1 MVQTYTAVRQYLALP
16 AYRGEMERSDM
27 RLLRVLGSN
36 GRLLGQFLLPVGE
49 EVGEPDW
56 YAFLPINR
64 EKGRVIRVEVDCGE
78 SYIRRIYQTD
88 EQTLPADAGRPALHY
103 TPPYGWLNDP
113 NGLICVDGVY
123 HLFHQHNPVG
133 TMWGNMSWGH
143 AVSRDLV
150 HYEWAGEALLPDEHG
165 VMYSGCA
172 IRGSAVREGGPGG
185 KENSARGRDGS
196 VSGAAGAF
204 GLPEDAIL
212 FFYTTCN
219 DRTRLGMGAPDEQRL
234 AWSADGGR
242 TLQKFDDWCI
252 PMMDRGNRDPK
263 VFRHEES
270 GAWIMTLYLAD
281 ARFAILR
288 SEDLEHWILTQTLD
302 EPPMWECPDLVPL
315 GEKWAF
321 LSADGYYYIGSF
333 DGYTF
338 TKETTMQTLYGGE
351 KPWLPYAAQSW
362 TDAGGRVLA
371 TAWLRIPNRGGV
383 YTGAMSLPREFT
395 LGTASAGSDAGRG
408 AQEAQ
413 TGSGRTGA
421 AAGKDPSPAGETAGA
436 AWYIRQR
443 FADEVTPYVTR
454 CPDGSTRVDDA
465 YIRETI
471 SPDGRYLTVEVI

>member
-1 MVQTYTAVRQYLALP
+1 MILTLTAGRQYLALP
-16 AYRGEMERSDM
+16 AYRGEMERSAM
-27 RLLRVLGSN
+27 RLVRVLN
-36 GRLLGQFLLPVGE
+36 EEGRLLGQFLLPIGD

-56 YAFLPINR
+56 YAFLPINN
-64 EKGRVIRVEVDCGE
+64 EKGRVLRVEADCGE
-78 SYIRRIYQTD
+78 SYTRRIYQTD
-88 EQTLPADAGRPALHY
+88 VQTLPAGAVSAQDAAEDRESAKAVSGDAPEQGGDPSGTGRPSLHY

-143 AVSRDLV
+143 AITRDLV
-150 HYEWAGEALLPDEHG
+150 HYEWVGEALLPDEHG

-172 IRGSAVREGGPGG
+172 IRNSAVPGG
-185 KENSARGRDGS
+185 KPDASSAVPASLDDAVRSDGKES
-196 VSGAAGAF
+196 GAF

-219 DRTRLGMGAPDEQRL
+219 DRTRLGMGAGDEQRL
-234 AWSADGGR
+234 AYSLDGGN
-242 TLQKFDDWCI
+242 TLRKVEDWCI

-288 SEDLEHWILTQTLD
+288 SEDLEHWTLTQTLD

-315 GEKWAF
+315 GDQWAF
-321 LSADGYYYIGSF
+321 LSADGFYYIGSF

-338 TKETTMQTLYGGE
+338 TKETPMQTLYGG
-351 KPWLPYAAQSW
+351 KRPWLPYAAQSW
-362 TDAGGRVLA
+362 TDAGGRVLT
-371 TAWLRIPNRGGV
+371 TAWLRVPNRGDV

-395 LGTASAGSDAGRG
+395 LGIAPDG
-408 AQEAQ
+408 AF
-413 TGSGRTGA
+413 
-421 AAGKDPSPAGETAGA
+421 
-436 AWYIRQR
+436 YIRQR
-443 FADEVTPYVTR
+443 FAGEVTPYVTS

-471 SPDGRYLTVEVI
+471 APDGRYLTVEVI